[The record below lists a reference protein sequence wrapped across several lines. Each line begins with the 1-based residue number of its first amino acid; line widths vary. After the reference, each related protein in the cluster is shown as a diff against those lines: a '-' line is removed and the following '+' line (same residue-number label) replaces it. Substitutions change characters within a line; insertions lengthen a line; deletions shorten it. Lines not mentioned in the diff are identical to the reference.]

1 LSGDT
6 ISTYEAGSISDL
18 PAFQNASLRNGLQK
32 NYITQTCGLVE
43 NSEAIYKQRQEA
55 WEEAVRQR
63 KEQAMVSMIAAVGTL
78 ILGGVVIVCTFGAA
92 TPLVAGTTAVTL
104 SSVVSV
110 SASLAIGSGTF
121 LYGESNWLEA
131 YESYQYGLAG
141 DARTVAVNPIRDTAF
156 AADPGLYYTVG
167 NACTMAAGMLLPV
180 SGSMTAA
187 VNAGTSPVRA
197 GLTELGMLGYSSV
210 MAAESADIVTDITDS
225 KLAGMFA
232 GTIVAIG
239 SYGGL
244 KSLDQSVNISGL
256 YPPKETPNSYAELMP
271 PEEAERYLRFLEK
284 GSMEGLT
291 DAEITA
297 IRKVDDALALK
308 KVDGQSVPGLRRPF
322 SGENSLVLE
331 SGSNAGLGEYVAPSG
346 GGGVTSIIKANGQT
360 VNFGHGGRHLE
371 GTDLNVDTV
380 NQALANEVSTLNL
393 GKGQFHKGQIIV
405 DGITIEYTSYGVSD
419 GVINVGT
426 YYPLQ

>member
-1 LSGDT
+1 
-6 ISTYEAGSISDL
+6 
-18 PAFQNASLRNGLQK
+18 
-32 NYITQTCGLVE
+32 
-43 NSEAIYKQRQEA
+43 
-55 WEEAVRQR
+55 
-63 KEQAMVSMIAAVGTL
+63 
-78 ILGGVVIVCTFGAA
+78 
-92 TPLVAGTTAVTL
+92 
-104 SSVVSV
+104 
-110 SASLAIGSGTF
+110 
-121 LYGESNWLEA
+121 
-131 YESYQYGLAG
+131 
-141 DARTVAVNPIRDTAF
+141 VNPIRDTAF

-256 YPPKETPNSYAELMP
+256 YPPKEVPNSYAELMP
-271 PEEAERYLRFLEK
+271 PEQAERYLRFLEK

-297 IRKVDDALALK
+297 IRKVDEALALQ
-308 KVDGQSVPGLRRPF
+308 KVDGQSVLELRRPVTTGESVSGTQTISNKFPNDNQAGWTFNF
-322 SGENSLVLE
+322 SVEAGKINIENGIQEVDFVIDMDGNLHIGRGHSYLANGNSVQAAGTMKVNSQGYIRLITNE
-331 SGSNAGLGEYVAPSG
+331 SGHYQPAVTQAMNYPDIFRSAGLNIDNAWIRISDFN
-346 GGGVTSIIKANGQT
+346 TSMSN
-360 VNFGHGGRHLE
+360 
-371 GTDLNVDTV
+371 
-380 NQALANEVSTLNL
+380 
-393 GKGQFHKGQIIV
+393 
-405 DGITIEYTSYGVSD
+405 Y
-419 GVINVGT
+419 VINADIFYNGPIQ
-426 YYPLQ
+426 YMPK